1 MPFSSISRRAK
12 QCLSLSPSEVLWLTR
27 FQRNY
32 RAFSALS
39 FAIVL
44 TAIWEYLMLTCAPG
58 LEHGGLAGLFWSY
71 IWTFVGFTFVEMSL
85 AEMAS
90 M

>member
-1 MPFSSISRRAK
+1 MWPLRHESNTANI
-12 QCLSLSPSEVLWLTR
+12 L
-27 FQRNY
+27 QRNY
-32 RAFSALS
+32 RPLSALS

-44 TAIWEYLMLTCAPG
+44 TAIWEYLMVACTQG
-58 LEHGGLAGLFWSY
+58 LINGGLAGLFWSY